1 MSDRAAPPP
10 IDVLL
15 AHREWVRRFARSL
28 ARDDASADDLVQDAW
43 IAAVEH
49 PPRHTDAPA
58 GWLRRVLVRRAIHV
72 SVERRRRD
80 VRERAAA
87 RPEARP
93 AAGDVVA
100 VAEAHRRVVEAVM
113 ALDEPYRTTIL
124 LRLFEDLPPREV
136 AARMDVPVET
146 VRSRVRRAC
155 EQLRARLDEEHGG
168 DRAAWLV
175 PLIGGPVAAGRGG
188 PARARPRTLRPA
200 LGIAAAVVLPAA
212 AVVAIFAHGDAD
224 DGTRTVA
231 AAARG
236 VGGSE
241 RRRESARTARRA
253 TPTGAVAEEASAP
266 TPPEQPPSAA
276 PVDERAPHEFV
287 VSVVDPD
294 RAPVAGVRI
303 RIDPAEMKDELD
315 ATSDERGRA
324 KFTVTGAIRTATA
337 LPRAADGRAW
347 RSVAQRVAVPAG
359 ARAVEL
365 VVERGAWISGRAL
378 NADGTPYPFA
388 GVVAL
393 DHGRTVGSAFA
404 DDNGVYEIAVPPEGR
419 WDIALTGESHE
430 VFGTENSP
438 TGRITQV
445 MDRGRGPTD
454 GEIRDI
460 GAGAQGVELV
470 AREPVGTGEL
480 MILVR
485 TPDGRPLAGVPLRID
500 RNTWKNEDG
509 TPVTDADG
517 RVTVHDV
524 PNCRVG
530 VSVGMGPLDPRPWA
544 DSGFMPPVD
553 RLRLRPGADENV
565 IEFRPA
571 RPVRG
576 RVVVPPDLTWR
587 DPAHPPPA
595 VVRLQEHGVSVS
607 IGWMEADGRF
617 TVFAPASSPGPFE
630 ASIDV
635 RSADGRT
642 YRAAA
647 EAAPGA
653 QEVLLPLVTADPPPA
668 PQPRAAAP
676 VVEPK

>member
-1 MSDRAAPPP
+1 
-10 IDVLL
+10 
-15 AHREWVRRFARSL
+15 
-28 ARDDASADDLVQDAW
+28 
-43 IAAVEH
+43 
-49 PPRHTDAPA
+49 
-58 GWLRRVLVRRAIHV
+58 
-72 SVERRRRD
+72 
-80 VRERAAA
+80 
-87 RPEARP
+87 
-93 AAGDVVA
+93 
-100 VAEAHRRVVEAVM
+100 
-113 ALDEPYRTTIL
+113 
-124 LRLFEDLPPREV
+124 
-136 AARMDVPVET
+136 
-146 VRSRVRRAC
+146 
-155 EQLRARLDEEHGG
+155 
-168 DRAAWLV
+168 
-175 PLIGGPVAAGRGG
+175 
-188 PARARPRTLRPA
+188 
-200 LGIAAAVVLPAA
+200 
-212 AVVAIFAHGDAD
+212 
-224 DGTRTVA
+224 
-231 AAARG
+231 
-236 VGGSE
+236 
-241 RRRESARTARRA
+241 
-253 TPTGAVAEEASAP
+253 
-266 TPPEQPPSAA
+266 
-276 PVDERAPHEFV
+276 
-287 VSVVDPD
+287 
-294 RAPVAGVRI
+294 
-303 RIDPAEMKDELD
+303 
-315 ATSDERGRA
+315 
-324 KFTVTGAIRTATA
+324 
-337 LPRAADGRAW
+337 
-347 RSVAQRVAVPAG
+347 
-359 ARAVEL
+359 
-365 VVERGAWISGRAL
+365 
-378 NADGTPYPFA
+378 
-388 GVVAL
+388 
-393 DHGRTVGSAFA
+393 
-404 DDNGVYEIAVPPEGR
+404 
-419 WDIALTGESHE
+419 
-430 VFGTENSP
+430 
-438 TGRITQV
+438 

-653 QEVLLPLVTADPPPA
+653 QEVLLPLVTAD
-668 PQPRAAAP
+668 AP